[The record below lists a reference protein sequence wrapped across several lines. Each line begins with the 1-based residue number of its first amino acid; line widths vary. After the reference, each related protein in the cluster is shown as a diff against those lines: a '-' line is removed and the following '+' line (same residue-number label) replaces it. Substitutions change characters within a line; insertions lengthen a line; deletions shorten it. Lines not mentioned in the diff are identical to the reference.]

1 MNQRARKIGVAIGVY
16 RESYSAPSWLR
27 MHRLD
32 LECFRRLITAA
43 AAALNRTGAVKKEKT
58 RSFPFMDGYRD
69 RSAAIPALEEILRV
83 CHRFWCSLVYLVA
96 RDFKRTTYKYLL
108 GVPSLQ
114 SLTCD
119 TNFVLDKK
127 SSNILE

>member
-1 MNQRARKIGVAIGVY
+1 
-16 RESYSAPSWLR
+16 
-27 MHRLD
+27 LD

-114 SLTCD
+114 SLTCG